1 MASKFELLSSLLNNN
16 QLMFTKKYLIITAIS
31 LSILV
36 TLTVQ
41 IGSYIIP
48 TVYAVDPIKVQMNKN
63 ESVGTISS
71 IQRQEGDSPAWMLSG
86 NWNTNLINKSIDE
99 FNTNNASKFDATLS
113 MIMLNGSA
121 KHQHHLSDFLITDV
135 TDENDTISYKGLA
148 TVTMKDGPITD
159 VPTEI
164 KIINKNVISIWFDPT
179 VVKNHFGVSPIYGAI
194 TTEEEI
200 KNKDVI

>member
-1 MASKFELLSSLLNNN
+1 
-16 QLMFTKKYLIITAIS
+16 MFTKKYLIITAIS

-86 NWNTNLINKSIDE
+86 NWNTNLINKSIDD

-121 KHQHHLSDFLITDV
+121 KHQHHISNFLITDV